1 MTSTNR
7 KPQPKE
13 KMKLKTLLKNIR
25 FPIYPER
32 DPETD
37 RPHLGSTGYPK
48 AHAVDAI
55 VFRFSST

>member
-1 MTSTNR
+1 
-7 KPQPKE
+7 
-13 KMKLKTLLKNIR
+13 MKLKTLLKNIR